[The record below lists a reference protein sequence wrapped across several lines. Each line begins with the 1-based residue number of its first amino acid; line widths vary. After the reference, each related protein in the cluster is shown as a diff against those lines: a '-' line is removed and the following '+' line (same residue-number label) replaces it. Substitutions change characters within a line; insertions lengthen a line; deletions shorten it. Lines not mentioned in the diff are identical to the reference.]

1 MFSKL
6 LKKQFATATQK
17 DLLSTK
23 NMKKFLV
30 GDFPAA
36 LEHSRPFSISFSLSR
51 NDYNFKRNYGSKW
64 INVKQH
70 FEVFNKLIDSVS
82 VFIKCGSRDET

>member
-1 MFSKL
+1 MLSKVIRGSL
-6 LKKQFATATQK
+6 ATATHK

-36 LEHSRPFSISFSLSR
+36 L
-51 NDYNFKRNYGSKW
+51 
-64 INVKQH
+64 
-70 FEVFNKLIDSVS
+70 
-82 VFIKCGSRDET
+82 

>member
-1 MFSKL
+1 MLTKTIKKL
-6 LKKQFATATQK
+6 ISTTIEK

-36 LEHSRPFSISFSLSR
+36 L
-51 NDYNFKRNYGSKW
+51 
-64 INVKQH
+64 
-70 FEVFNKLIDSVS
+70 
-82 VFIKCGSRDET
+82 

>member
-1 MFSKL
+1 MLTKRI
-6 LKKQFATATQK
+6 KKFITTAVEK

-36 LEHSRPFSISFSLSR
+36 L
-51 NDYNFKRNYGSKW
+51 
-64 INVKQH
+64 
-70 FEVFNKLIDSVS
+70 
-82 VFIKCGSRDET
+82 

>member
-1 MFSKL
+1 MWSIDKSMKYYFEVHWHYNKIFSSEKMFSKL
-6 LKKQFATATQK
+6 IKKQFSTAVQK

-36 LEHSRPFSISFSLSR
+36 L
-51 NDYNFKRNYGSKW
+51 
-64 INVKQH
+64 
-70 FEVFNKLIDSVS
+70 
-82 VFIKCGSRDET
+82 

>member
-1 MFSKL
+1 MLTKLIQRSFS
-6 LKKQFATATQK
+6 TAAQG

-36 LEHSRPFSISFSLSR
+36 L
-51 NDYNFKRNYGSKW
+51 
-64 INVKQH
+64 
-70 FEVFNKLIDSVS
+70 
-82 VFIKCGSRDET
+82 

>member
-1 MFSKL
+1 MKYYFEVHWHYNKIFSSEKMFSKL
-6 LKKQFATATQK
+6 IKKQFSTAVQK

-36 LEHSRPFSISFSLSR
+36 L
-51 NDYNFKRNYGSKW
+51 
-64 INVKQH
+64 
-70 FEVFNKLIDSVS
+70 
-82 VFIKCGSRDET
+82 

>member
-1 MFSKL
+1 MITKIIKNTF
-6 LKKQFATATQK
+6 TVQK

-36 LEHSRPFSISFSLSR
+36 L
-51 NDYNFKRNYGSKW
+51 
-64 INVKQH
+64 
-70 FEVFNKLIDSVS
+70 
-82 VFIKCGSRDET
+82 

>member
-6 LKKQFATATQK
+6 LKKQFSTATQK

-36 LEHSRPFSISFSLSR
+36 LEHSRPFSILLSLSR
-51 NDYNFKRNYGSKW
+51 YDYNF
-64 INVKQH
+64 
-70 FEVFNKLIDSVS
+70 
-82 VFIKCGSRDET
+82 

>member
-1 MFSKL
+1 MLTKTI
-6 LKKQFATATQK
+6 KKFVSTVVEK

-36 LEHSRPFSISFSLSR
+36 L
-51 NDYNFKRNYGSKW
+51 
-64 INVKQH
+64 
-70 FEVFNKLIDSVS
+70 
-82 VFIKCGSRDET
+82 

>member
-6 LKKQFATATQK
+6 LKKQFATTAQK

-36 LEHSRPFSISFSLSR
+36 LEHSRPFSNSFKQSR
-51 NDYNFKRNYGSKW
+51 NDHNF
-64 INVKQH
+64 
-70 FEVFNKLIDSVS
+70 
-82 VFIKCGSRDET
+82 

>member
-1 MFSKL
+1 MLSKL
-6 LKKQFATATQK
+6 IIRQFATIAQK

-36 LEHSRPFSISFSLSR
+36 L
-51 NDYNFKRNYGSKW
+51 
-64 INVKQH
+64 
-70 FEVFNKLIDSVS
+70 
-82 VFIKCGSRDET
+82 

>member
-1 MFSKL
+1 MLSKIIR
-6 LKKQFATATQK
+6 KSFATVTQK

-36 LEHSRPFSISFSLSR
+36 L
-51 NDYNFKRNYGSKW
+51 
-64 INVKQH
+64 
-70 FEVFNKLIDSVS
+70 
-82 VFIKCGSRDET
+82 

>member
-1 MFSKL
+1 MKSFDQKYWNMFSKL

-36 LEHSRPFSISFSLSR
+36 L
-51 NDYNFKRNYGSKW
+51 
-64 INVKQH
+64 
-70 FEVFNKLIDSVS
+70 
-82 VFIKCGSRDET
+82 

>member
-1 MFSKL
+1 MLSKI
-6 LKKQFATATQK
+6 LKKSFGTAVQK

-36 LEHSRPFSISFSLSR
+36 L
-51 NDYNFKRNYGSKW
+51 
-64 INVKQH
+64 
-70 FEVFNKLIDSVS
+70 
-82 VFIKCGSRDET
+82 